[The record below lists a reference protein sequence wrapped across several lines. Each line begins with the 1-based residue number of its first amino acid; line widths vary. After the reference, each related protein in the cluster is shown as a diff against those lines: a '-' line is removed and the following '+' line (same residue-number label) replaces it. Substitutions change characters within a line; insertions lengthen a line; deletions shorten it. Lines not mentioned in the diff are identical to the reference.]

1 MAYTKGIFVTGMI
14 TEAPSCTDNS
24 LWLRLTAADGTVY
37 TISVMDFPN
46 QNILRNVLKIGVT
59 ITVMGK
65 ADVSSPENILATT
78 FHFEQN
84 YENRSV

>member
-1 MAYTKGIFVTGMI
+1 
-14 TEAPSCTDNS
+14 
-24 LWLRLTAADGTVY
+24 LWLRLTAADETVY
-37 TISVMDFPN
+37 TVSAIDFPN

-65 ADVSSPENILATT
+65 ADVNSPENILATT

-84 YENRSV
+84 FENRSV